1 MKEGKTLETFRLI
14 AKIFLIIS
22 CVFGVFAV
30 IPLILSII
38 GLKYLDAVTSKKR
51 GRELIFPII
60 IAAFASPVA
69 GVFLILDYVAHKDDE
84 DAQIMSVWTLN
95 GLHKFAKVLLI
106 IGLFIF
112 PVGTITSIL
121 GLKYLNGIQTG
132 ERQRNLVLPIV
143 MAFLCNS
150 GAGMILIFD
159 YFAEKYDLI
168 GKKIESKKEEVAS
181 KEAKAD
187 TQEVQGYDA
196 NDEVVEK
203 YKAEQMV
210 ASKIYEKEFGVKE
223 ENNVPVT
230 APKKKSST
238 PRLIAYTAI
247 IGGLT
252 LGAVSLFT
260 FSQYEMAK
268 YKASKEVINS
278 AGQLIEGVYRSD
290 STIVIIET
298 DEKTD
303 EKTYKLNT
311 NVSDEKKE
319 SDLYKHAA
327 YLVEVY
333 NHFNI
338 VKVLNN
344 VFYVVTALPSYLL
357 SMSALIS
364 VGLILNH
371 SEKVKEKEEKE
382 V

>member
-38 GLKYLDAVTSKKR
+38 GLKYLDAVISKKR

-60 IAAFASPVA
+60 IAAFANPVA
-69 GVFLILDYVAHKDDE
+69 GVFLILDYVAHKEDE
-84 DAQIMSVWTLN
+84 DAQLMSVWTLN

-112 PVGTITSIL
+112 PIGTITSII

-132 ERQRNLVLPIV
+132 EKERTLVLPIV
-143 MAFLCNS
+143 ISFLCNA
-150 GAGMILIFD
+150 GPGMILIFD
-159 YFAEKYDLI
+159 YFATKYDLI
-168 GKKIESKKEEVAS
+168 CRKIEGKVEDKVEGSVEGKEEKPAEGKS
-181 KEAKAD
+181 
-187 TQEVQGYDA
+187 QQI
-196 NDEVVEK
+196 VEN
-203 YKAEQMV
+203 YKAEQMA
-210 ASKIYEKEFGVKE
+210 ASKIFEKEFAVKE

-260 FSQYEMAK
+260 FSQFEMAK

-290 STIVIIET
+290 SSIVIIET

-311 NVSDEKKE
+311 EVSDEKKDT
-319 SDLYKHAA
+319 DLYKHAA

-333 NHFNI
+333 NHFNV